1 MFSPY
6 EHRSRIERSEDGE
19 RQMFQCERFGEI
31 RSFDT
36 FSECQRFVRREG
48 DANRLWSYIGTA
60 QLFYIASMERV

>member
-1 MFSPY
+1 
-6 EHRSRIERSEDGE
+6 
-19 RQMFQCERFGEI
+19 MFQCERFGEI
-31 RSFDT
+31 RSFNT